1 MGLSRDVFGPGRE
14 MTPVGGRLPVPGLH
28 CLTGQQ
34 VVERRGELVQ
44 LGEVSRGQGR
54 HEPVTLLGEVYAH
67 YARVL
72 AVLLATDDAGGL
84 RTVDKPYG
92 AVALQLQ
99 VLGKL
104 ADGWRLGSGMAL
116 DRYQQLMLGMCQPG
130 RGRLVLAP
138 AQETTQRRAKPEK
151 VLEILMRRLNGTALL
166 RAKPKAS

>member
-14 MTPVGGRLPVPGLH
+14 MTPVGGRLPVSGLH

-104 ADGWRLGSGMAL
+104 PDRWRFRAGMTF
-116 DRYQQLMLGMCQPG
+116 DRHQQLVLGGCQAG
-130 RGRLVLAP
+130 RVRMILAP
-138 AQETTQRRAKPEK
+138 AQEATQLHAESEK
-151 VLEILMRRLNGTALL
+151 VLKILMRRLNETVLL
-166 RAKPKAS
+166 RAKPEES